1 VKFDMGAQTLQRLS
15 QQTSSASQ
23 DLGTLVRQLAEA
35 AAPLEGKFNGAGRV
49 AFDRFKAHTDEIAVS
64 LDQALAAVLAG
75 VQGQERAFAVGDQ
88 QVADSSNSTQS
99 SIDFDAAKFA
109 AR

>member
-1 VKFDMGAQTLQRLS
+1 MKFDMGAQTLQRLS

-23 DLGTLVRQLAEA
+23 DLGMLVRQLAQA
-35 AAPLEGKFNGAGRV
+35 ATPLEGKFNGQGRV
-49 AFDRFKAHTDEIAVS
+49 VFDRFKAHTDEIAVS

-75 VQGQERAFAVGDQ
+75 VQGQDKAFGQGDQ
-88 QVADSSNSTQS
+88 QTAQAVGSVSS
-99 SIDFDAAKFA
+99 SIDFNAAKFS